1 MRKPRTNL
9 KKRFRDN
16 NLKYDEEEII
26 ILTYDI
32 ALDYFCKVAP
42 NLWHIHKIN
51 KVHYDFLID
60 VAYSVFEAHEK
71 TIKSNS
77 TKS

>member
-16 NLKYDEEEII
+16 NLKYDEE
-26 ILTYDI
+26 

-51 KVHYDFLID
+51 KVHYDFLLD
-60 VAYSVFEAHEK
+60 VAYLVFEAHEK